1 MLSVRPS
8 LLGIVTF
15 LILLEYFSSNKN
27 IVGSILFY
35 ISHKFLT
42 MFGLNSC
49 NKHFCEG
56 GRHIVLLLLAS
67 ALALASSLTRPKA
80 CPAQFFGG
88 CTKI

>member
-56 GRHIVLLLLAS
+56 GSTYCFTAFSVGVSVGVQSH
-67 ALALASSLTRPKA
+67 
-80 CPAQFFGG
+80 PA
-88 CTKI
+88 